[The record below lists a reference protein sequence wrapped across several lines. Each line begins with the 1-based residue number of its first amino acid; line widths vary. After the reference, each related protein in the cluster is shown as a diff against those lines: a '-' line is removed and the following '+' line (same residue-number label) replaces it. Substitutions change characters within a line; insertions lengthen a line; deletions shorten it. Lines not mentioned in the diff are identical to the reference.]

1 MRKLRSVFSAI
12 AVFGFVTLT
21 SGALP
26 YSPPE
31 QARAR
36 PRDRTPARVEGVPL
50 DYYGLLRLHED
61 RVPLEISRGLIGG
74 AENCRWDPRAVN
86 VNPNG
91 SRDKGLCQHNDQF
104 TPPGFDPFD
113 PGQAIDRMADIL
125 ARNYRVFG
133 DWPRAL
139 SAYRHGVSWVKA
151 HGVDEKY
158 VAKILEARHE

>member
-1 MRKLRSVFSAI
+1 MRNMIAI
-12 AVFGFVTLT
+12 VTSIFIILT

-31 QARAR
+31 ATRAR
-36 PRDRTPARVEGVPL
+36 PRDITPARVEGVPL
-50 DYYGLLRLHED
+50 EYYGLLRLEED

-86 VNPNG
+86 VNSNG
-91 SRDKGLCQHNDQF
+91 SRDEGLCQHNSRF
-104 TPPGFDPFD
+104 TPQGFNPFD

-125 ARNYRVFG
+125 EKNYAIFG

-151 HGVDEKY
+151 HGVDEEY
-158 VAKILEARHE
+158 VAKIMGAQYD